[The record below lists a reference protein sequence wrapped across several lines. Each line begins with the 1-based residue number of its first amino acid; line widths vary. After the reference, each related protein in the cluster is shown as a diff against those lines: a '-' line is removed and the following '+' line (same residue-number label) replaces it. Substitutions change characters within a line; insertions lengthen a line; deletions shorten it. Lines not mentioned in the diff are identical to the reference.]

1 MFNQHWAPSNLKIP
15 DPLIS
20 SVQSEAYLVTCRL
33 KRKYWPLSSYL
44 QELLV
49 AMGKVGGSVIKNL
62 PANAR
67 ESDSNL
73 CQEDPLEKEMATHSS
88 ILAWNILWTEEP
100 GGLYSVGLQRVRQD
114 LATKQQQW
122 RRLMLITV
130 ETSPLQSQS
139 ICSARYF

>member
-33 KRKYWPLSSYL
+33 KRKYWSLSSYL

-62 PANAR
+62 PAIENQ
-67 ESDSNL
+67 SLPDYKTKDTL
-73 CQEDPLEKEMATHSS
+73 HFPHKFVT
-88 ILAWNILWTEEP
+88 
-100 GGLYSVGLQRVRQD
+100 D
-114 LATKQQQW
+114 L
-122 RRLMLITV
+122 
-130 ETSPLQSQS
+130 P
-139 ICSARYF
+139 

>member
-33 KRKYWPLSSYL
+33 KRKYWSLSSYL

-100 GGLYSVGLQRVRQD
+100 GELQSMGLQESD
-114 LATKQQQW
+114 KT
-122 RRLMLITV
+122 
-130 ETSPLQSQS
+130 
-139 ICSARYF
+139 